1 MPSGTKNQRLIAI
14 LQVVLA
20 LGFTGFWLLYFFED
34 ACRTQGP
41 QLAACLASG
50 NTGSCLGPALSCERY
65 LAFENSFPLP
75 DLGYIVPLL
84 VASAWGLWLNRR
96 WGYLA
101 GIMAGSA
108 LIFLG
113 LLDIS
118 FNLQN
123 ARYSI
128 GLIDAA
134 MNVLINAVCVIF
146 GPLLIRFCW
155 QRLSA

>member
-1 MPSGTKNQRLIAI
+1 MSSGTKNQRIFAI
-14 LQVVLA
+14 LQLLLA
-20 LGFTGFWLLYFFED
+20 LGFAGFWLLYFLDD

-41 QLAACLASG
+41 KLSDCLASG
-50 NTGSCLGPALSCERY
+50 DTGICLQPALACERY

-75 DLGYIVPLL
+75 DLGLIVPLL
-84 VASAWGLWLNRR
+84 LASAWALWYNRR

-134 MNVLINAVCVIF
+134 MNVLINSVCVIF

-155 QRLSA
+155 LAGC